1 MLWWKVFV
9 RVFTSWTAPRLPAIV
24 SVLGA
29 LSSARLPGAAPRVS
43 VSPSGQDLM
52 IGANLL

>member
-29 LSSARLPGAAPRVS
+29 LSSALLPGAAPRVS